1 MNNRIPVTRD
11 MAAQIQSA
19 KEASRLAPNVR
30 KQIQMETLAS
40 QRVAANKLY
49 YSRVRFEFVMREIE
63 GSPAICLDPGKRYA
77 FGYQLQ
83 QEVDGHT
90 GHRATY
96 ADTNLLEARS
106 TNKGETVRVLG
117 IGIRHTPFTDAY
129 LAAAMDMFVATTLR
143 IDNDNL
149 LHMGNPSDV
158 PGSSQQTEG
167 TTWVLPPN
175 ALETDGRRWHP
186 TRKGDAFQE
195 NMLVLAEPIIW
206 TPEGVD
212 SKLDVMFDFY
222 TGFCHNLPQER
233 TAKDAICCDGPFAP
247 IPEGPELPEV
257 EVREP
262 PVIEP
267 IPTFAPTFQ
276 SGWKHPADKSEPGMW
291 VDYFVKLYCHVGSNR
306 SKNE

>member
-1 MNNRIPVTRD
+1 MNPNRIPVTRD

-19 KEASRLAPNVR
+19 KEAARLAPNVR
-30 KQIQMETLAS
+30 KQIQMEALAS

-49 YSRVRFEFVMREIE
+49 YSRVRFEFTKKEVE
-63 GSPAICLDPGKRYA
+63 GQVSICLDPGKRYA

-106 TNKGETVRVLG
+106 TNKGETVRVVG

-129 LAAAMDMFVATTLR
+129 LASAMDMFVSTTLR
-143 IDNDNL
+143 VDNDNL

-167 TTWVLPPN
+167 TTFVLPPN
-175 ALETDGRRWHP
+175 ANETDGRRWHP

-222 TGFCHNLPQER
+222 TGFCIGLRDER
-233 TAKDAICCDGPFAP
+233 TECFGCDEAPVDRQPPPFAGSERGYQSP
-247 IPEGPELPEV
+247 FQHPENGN
-257 EVREP
+257 
-262 PVIEP
+262 
-267 IPTFAPTFQ
+267 
-276 SGWKHPADKSEPGMW
+276 PGLW
-291 VDYFVKLYCHVGSNR
+291 VDYFVKLYCNVASNR